1 MMTTREVLAAEI
13 PKGDYK
19 LAMEKCRE
27 KPLDFKEWWAW
38 AMAQKEHPQFEA
50 IEDILRAATG
60 LTLGEALARLRGGA
74 PCPSCVHVDTQDY
87 LCGECGLY
95 PKYQSNIPSAETG
108 QNVGGFD
115 VQSVTSEPVVR
126 LSDVDDVMLEETTN
140 ILHAVSHALD
150 EAKRRIHNKS
160 VGVAAQVVPPGMV
173 SVEAAVKSIKSW
185 VKVCQ
190 KNGVHDPE
198 FYLPDAADDLI
209 EDIRSL
215 ADPAQKEEAKGLCL
229 GCGCTKAKCD
239 AYRETH
245 KVCCPD
251 CDHAQKEEGNG

>member
-126 LSDVDDVMLEETTN
+126 LSDVDDV
-140 ILHAVSHALD
+140 LD
-150 EAKRRIHNKS
+150 THYADLVEGRCSRRWLVYQELAKRVLPAS
-160 VGVAAQVVPPGMV
+160 PPPGMV